1 MSNRLDIKTIQ
12 EGVDMP
18 EKRGRAK
25 SSDREARK
33 LIYKGQAKQRKK
45 PLDTK
50 PWVKKKDRS
59 VREF

>member
-1 MSNRLDIKTIQ
+1 MT
-12 EGVDMP
+12 

-25 SSDREARK
+25 ASDREARK

-50 PWVKKKDRS
+50 PWVKRKDRD